1 MENRLEALF
10 TRCLRLVQAGGTLWS
25 NFFFVLLTLDCSIQF
40 KNAWNVS

>member
-1 MENRLEALF
+1 MENRLEVLF
-10 TRCLRLVQAGGTLWS
+10 TRCWRLVQAGT